1 MLPLAKR
8 IAIKEQLCYLQETPR
23 TSGCVQPD
31 CQQAA
36 HRLFWLVC
44 MTRLLQTSE
53 AKARKTVFN

>member
-1 MLPLAKR
+1 MLPLAKC

-23 TSGCVQPD
+23 ISGCVQPD

-36 HRLFWLVC
+36 HRPFWLVC

-53 AKARKTVFN
+53 AKASKTVLN